1 MQSVPEF
8 RKHVK
13 GYDETGDSFA
23 QRNISEIPAVYYR
36 RSLRERGYAACSK
49 EKRSAAKC
57 VRARTERSN
66 GTTGAFIFRSPGRRR
81 IRWCFPRAKVLAFV
95 RSLRRYLLRALSFR
109 PFHLSIDAS
118 LPPSPFSQIFFIL
131 AFSSFFILY
140 LIFLICGV
148 FFYSFVVSFYVSFN
162 VSFPSYRF
170 IYFPLCYSFCRC
182 SFLLSLCYKFYII
195 VALLFR

>member
-118 LPPSPFSQIFFIL
+118 LPSSPFSQIFFIL

-148 FFYSFVVSFYVSFN
+148 FFSPDHSFIHSLYLSMYRLTSPFLLIDLFISLCVIHSVGVLSFYLCVIN
-162 VSFPSYRF
+162 F
-170 IYFPLCYSFCRC
+170 I
-182 SFLLSLCYKFYII
+182 
-195 VALLFR
+195 

>member
-1 MQSVPEF
+1 M
-8 RKHVK
+8 RR
-13 GYDETGDSFA
+13 GTAFA

-109 PFHLSIDAS
+109 PFHLSTDAPTPILS
-118 LPPSPFSQIFFIL
+118 LSYVDILPNL
-131 AFSSFFILY
+131 AFSSFFIPYFSSVLFSSSILLFIRCTFLCIVFLSFFISIYCY
-140 LIFLICGV
+140 L
-148 FFYSFVVSFYVSFN
+148 
-162 VSFPSYRF
+162 
-170 IYFPLCYSFCRC
+170 FPLCYSFCRC
-182 SFLLSLCYKFYII
+182 SFLLSLCYKFMI
-195 VALLFR
+195 VAVLFSVFR

>member
-148 FFYSFVVSFYVSFN
+148 FFSSDHSFIHSLYLSMYRLTSPFLLIDLFISLCVVHSVGVLSFYLCVIN
-162 VSFPSYRF
+162 F
-170 IYFPLCYSFCRC
+170 I
-182 SFLLSLCYKFYII
+182 
-195 VALLFR
+195 